1 VINYDTIFQ
10 KLLNKDSYLGLK
22 ENIKAVQEEIS
33 TEEQFLEGMIKGERF
48 FNRNKKYIIALVV
61 CVALGAAAYALNDW
75 MKERKLHTSNVTYH
89 TLLKDSSN
97 AQALETLK
105 QQNPKLYTMFLFEK
119 ALQTGDKETLKTVVE
134 SKEDAILADIA
145 RYQLAQLENT
155 QPASSELF
163 HDMTLLQEGYRLL
176 NENKIEEARL
186 KLSQIDVTSPLK
198 QIAKNLEHYQGLK

>member
-1 VINYDTIFQ
+1 M
-10 KLLNKDSYLGLK
+10 GLK

>member
-1 VINYDTIFQ
+1 M
-10 KLLNKDSYLGLK
+10 GLK

-119 ALQTGDKETLKTVVE
+119 ALQTGDKEALKTVAE

>member
-1 VINYDTIFQ
+1 
-10 KLLNKDSYLGLK
+10 LGLK

-119 ALQTGDKETLKTVVE
+119 ALQTGDKEALKTVAE